1 MKKVN
6 AFLNWLGKHEK
17 VILLIAEI
25 LTFIMIFGDINRT
38 EYHGDDLVYQC
49 IYPTNERVNS
59 FHDIYVS
66 QYTHYFIWGG
76 RTVVHSILQ
85 LLLWIDKPYNS
96 MICAFIYVLLARLIA
111 KALNQDQKVCLT
123 DYLLSAGLLYYCNP
137 VYEETVTWMTGFANY
152 AIGAFIVLLSL
163 YLDRNMDK
171 HPKAVNFLN
180 IPLTFLAGWCNENLG
195 AVLGLYYLI
204 RWIRSFRKKKE
215 RAYSTVLL
223 LAEGAGF
230 LFMILAPGNFA
241 RSTVASSELTPLTS
255 VLTRIYNIC
264 HSIFHINFQVFTIAT
279 VLLYLNKDQESRKD
293 QKMFYGMAVLS
304 VLAMFATPY
313 YPDRAGFGSMVLLL
327 VSIMKGVH
335 GNRQTDDLVLLIGV
349 ILFVR
354 FTMNLLPSLI
364 LTILGLR

>member
-1 MKKVN
+1 
-6 AFLNWLGKHEK
+6 
-17 VILLIAEI
+17 
-25 LTFIMIFGDINRT
+25 MIFGDINRT

-59 FHDIYVS
+59 FHDIFVS
-66 QYTHYFIWGG
+66 QYTHYFTWGG
-76 RTVVHSILQ
+76 RTVVHSTLQ
-85 LLLWIDKPYNS
+85 LLLWIDKPHNS
-96 MICAFIYVLLARLIA
+96 MICAFVYVLLARLIA
-111 KALNQDQKVCLT
+111 RALNKEQEVRLS

-152 AIGAFIVLLSL
+152 VIGALIVCLSL
-163 YLDRNMDK
+163 YLDRNRNRL
-171 HPKAVNFLN
+171 PKILYFLN

-204 RWIRSFRKKKE
+204 RWIRSFKEKKE

-255 VLTRIYNIC
+255 VLTRIYNVC
-264 HSIFHINFQVFTIAT
+264 HSIFHTNFLVFTIAS
-279 VLLYLNKDQESRKD
+279 VLLYLNKDQESRRD
-293 QKMFYGMAVLS
+293 QKMFYGLAVLS

-313 YPDRAGFGSMVLLL
+313 YPDRAGFGSMVLFL
-327 VSIMKGVH
+327 VSIMKAVH
-335 GNRQTDDLVLLIGV
+335 GNRQTDDLILLIGF
-349 ILFVR
+349 ILFTG